1 LFILNNVNHLLLD
14 TSSVVYRYDPCAARV
29 KHKFASR
36 IIKKAYPRSYCYYRG
51 FLV

>member
-1 LFILNNVNHLLLD
+1 LLLFNVNHLLLD
-14 TSSVVYRYDPCAARV
+14 TSSVVYMYGPCAARV

-36 IIKKAYPRSYCYYRG
+36 IAKKAYPRSYCYYRR